1 MPVKDQGQLLAEH
14 DSAYPRRSIVRYGR
28 ESALIEDIIDTM
40 FSGGILNDRIIVT
53 TDNFAETL
61 GGTIDST
68 KEYFLDGVVDTGGIS
83 IEIPSTG
90 LTIKSY
96 SFEIGGLTSSADN
109 YKMFIG
115 ATAGTLI
122 SAEMFFTASG
132 SNSQVFDLTSA
143 TGNEAFEFNR
153 VNFIDCTSLGEVI
166 NYRQGLEFGSGR
178 FGGTP
183 TLTLTGVWLGG
194 YRITTA
200 LVRGLDAGMT
210 SPLFSAGSGFTM
222 NSRFLTDINCDLPA
236 SAALADFSPSNFPN
250 PSTVQANGAIITRNG
265 VSDPTDTNIWPNLT
279 EADLASNWNEN
290 VGMKNTFE
298 GGNLEVDAQQ
308 ATVINTLGVY
318 ETLDMGTPIA
328 SELVH
333 FDTPSPGQ
341 LRHLGNNPR
350 DYRYICELV
359 VEGTANNQI
368 ACRLSKFD
376 SSAGTTSP
384 LPSTEQPRQINS
396 LVGGR
401 DVAFFSMYGSLELDQ
416 NDYVFL
422 EIVNNSGTGNL
433 TVENGSSFIL
443 EER

>member
-1 MPVKDQGQLLAEH
+1 MAVKTQEELLEEWE
-14 DSAYPRRSIVRYGR
+14 STYPSKIWDRYNR
-28 ESALIEDIIDTM
+28 QKDLTENMIDTM
-40 FSGGILNDRIIVT
+40 FAGGSLSDRIVVT
-53 TDNFAETL
+53 TENFAETL

-68 KEYFLDGVVDTGGIS
+68 KEYFLDGVVDTGGVS

-109 YKMFIG
+109 YKMFTG

-122 SAEMFFTASG
+122 SAEMFFTTSG
-132 SNSQVFDLTSA
+132 ANSQVFDLTGA

-153 VNFIDCTSLGEVI
+153 VNFINCTSLGEVI

-178 FGGTP
+178 FGGSP
-183 TLTLTGVWLGG
+183 TLTLTGTWAGG
-194 YRITTA
+194 YRITTS

-210 SPLFSAGSGFTM
+210 TPLFSAGSGFTM

-236 SAALADFSPSNFPN
+236 SAALADFAPSNFPN

-265 VSDPTDTNIWPNLT
+265 VSDPTDTNIWPNLS
-279 EADLASNWNEN
+279 ESDLASNWNEN

-308 ATVINTLGVY
+308 ATVINTSGVY
-318 ETLDMGTPIA
+318 ETLNMGTPIA
-328 SELVH
+328 TDLVH
-333 FDTPSPGQ
+333 FDSPATGQ

-359 VEGTANNQI
+359 VEGPANNQI

-376 SSAGTTSP
+376 ASAGTTSP
-384 LPSTEQPRQINS
+384 LTATEQPRQINN
-396 LVGGR
+396 LLGVR
-401 DVAFFSMYGSLELDQ
+401 DVAFFSMYGSIELDQ

-422 EIVNNSGTGNL
+422 EVVNNSGAGNL
-433 TVENGSSFIL
+433 TVEDGSSFIV